1 MLKYIDMS
9 LLSFLGL
16 SQHHLQNVPP
26 LRSHI
31 AQFREQKKA
40 IGHFNISNLEGFHA
54 IIESSQE
61 LNLPVVIGLSEGEE
75 EVVGIYEA
83 VALVQSAQRRGI
95 QVYLNADHHYSFDR
109 VKACLDAGFDM
120 AIADGAKLSFPENVA
135 LTKLCVEYAK
145 DLNAKTGRDVLIEAE
160 LGYIGQSSKV
170 YDSLPLDVVE
180 SSMTTPVE
188 AYNFVTATGVDL
200 LAPAVGNVHGII
212 ADGEPPLH
220 PERVAEITKTVNTPL
235 VLHGASGNSDSDIRA
250 CIEAGVV
257 MVHVNTELRVAYTNA
272 LRRALAD
279 NPTESAPYKYC
290 KPARE
295 AMKVV
300 IQQKMKVFA
309 GL

>member
-1 MLKYIDMS
+1 MYMS
-9 LLSFLGL
+9 LLSFFIEKKH
-16 SQHHLQNVPP
+16 SSNIAP
-26 LRSHI
+26 LRSVITEFHK
-31 AQFREQKKA
+31 QKKA

-61 LNLPVVIGLSEGEE
+61 LNLPVVIGVSEGEE
-75 EVVGIYEA
+75 DIVGIHEA
-83 VALVQSAQRRGI
+83 VALVRSAQARGI
-95 QVYLNADHHYSFDR
+95 QVYLNADHHYSLER
-109 VKACLDAGFDM
+109 VRACLDAGFDM
-120 AIADGAKLSFPENVA
+120 AIADGAKLSIEENIK
-135 LTKLCVEYAK
+135 LTRSCVDYAK
-145 DLNAKTGRDVLIEAE
+145 ELNTKTGRDVLIEAE

-188 AYNFVTATGVDL
+188 AYNFVTSAGIDL

-220 PERVAEITKTVNTPL
+220 SERVAEIVKNVSVPL
-235 VLHGASGNSDSDIRA
+235 VLHGASGNTDSDIRA
-250 CIEAGVV
+250 CINAGVA

-272 LRRALAD
+272 LRKALMD

-295 AMKVV
+295 AMKEVV
-300 IQQKMKVFA
+300 KTKMKLFA
-309 GL
+309 GVE